1 MAKNFTPKGKIVR
14 RLGVNIYGN
23 PKYDRLLERRPTPPG
38 EHGAARKGKP
48 SDYSRQLQEK
58 QKVRFCYGLSE
69 KQFRRV
75 FTKAKSMKGIAGH
88 NMLELLERR
97 LDNMIFRLGMA
108 STRSEARVFVKH
120 GHYLVNGRKVNIP
133 SALVS
138 PGDVIEV
145 REKSRKIEKITE
157 ALDGVMRRG
166 IPSWLELERDAFKGT
181 VKSAPVREELTSPAI
196 EEQLI
201 VELYSK

>member
-69 KQFRRV
+69 KQFRSV
-75 FTKAKSMKGIAGH
+75 FVKAKAMKGIAGH

-97 LDNMIFRLGMA
+97 LDNMVYRLGMA
-108 STRSEARVFVKH
+108 SSRAEARVFVRH

-145 REKSRKIEKITE
+145 REKSRKIEKIVE

-181 VKSAPVREELTSPAI
+181 VKTAPVREELTSPAI

>member
-14 RLGVNIYGN
+14 RLGVNIFGN

-38 EHGAARKGKP
+38 EHGAGRKGKP
-48 SDYSRQLQEK
+48 SDYSRQLIEK

-75 FTKAKSMKGIAGH
+75 FDKSKSMKGITGH
-88 NMLELLERR
+88 NMLILLERR
-97 LDNMIFRLGMA
+97 LDNMVYRLGLA
-108 STRSEARVFVKH
+108 STRTEARLFVRH
-120 GHYLVNGRKVNIP
+120 GHFLVNDRKVDIPSYLV
-133 SALVS
+133 ST
-138 PGDVIEV
+138 GDVIQV
-145 REKSRKIEKITE
+145 REKSRKVVKIAE
-157 ALDGVMRRG
+157 ALDSVMRRG
-166 IPSWLELERDAFKGT
+166 IPAWLELERDAFKGT
-181 VKSAPVREELTSPAI
+181 VKTLPAREELTSPVF

>member
-1 MAKNFTPKGKIVR
+1 MAKNFTHKGKIVR

-38 EHGAARKGKP
+38 QHGAGRRGKP
-48 SDYSRQLQEK
+48 SDYSRQLNEK

-75 FTKAKSMKGIAGH
+75 FDKAKAMKGITGH
-88 NMLELLERR
+88 NMLVLLERR
-97 LDNMIFRLGMA
+97 LDNMVFRLGLA
-108 STRSEARVFVKH
+108 STRTEARLFVRH
-120 GHYLVNGRKVNIP
+120 GHFLVNGRKVDIP
-133 SALVS
+133 SYLVRA
-138 PGDVIEV
+138 GDVIEV
-145 REKSRKIEKITE
+145 REKSRKIAKISE
-157 ALDGVMRRG
+157 ALDSVMRRG

-181 VKSAPVREELTSPAI
+181 VKTLPAREELTTPVF

>member
-75 FTKAKSMKGIAGH
+75 FTKAKAMKGIAGH

-97 LDNMIFRLGMA
+97 LDNMVYRLGMA
-108 STRSEARVFVKH
+108 STRAEARVFVRH

-133 SALVS
+133 SALVN

-145 REKSRKIEKITE
+145 REKSRKVEKIIE

-166 IPSWLELERDAFKGT
+166 IPSWLELDRDAFKGT

>member
-38 EHGAARKGKP
+38 EHGAGRRGKP
-48 SDYSRQLQEK
+48 SDYSRQLIEK

-75 FTKAKSMKGIAGH
+75 FDKAKGMKGITGH
-88 NMLELLERR
+88 NMLVLLERR
-97 LDNMIFRLGMA
+97 LDNMVFRLGLA
-108 STRSEARVFVKH
+108 STRTEARLFVRH
-120 GHYLVNGRKVNIP
+120 GHFLVNGRKVDIP
-133 SALVS
+133 SYLVRA
-138 PGDVIEV
+138 GDVIQV
-145 REKSRKIEKITE
+145 REKSRKIAKITE
-157 ALDGVMRRG
+157 ALESVMRRG
-166 IPSWLELERDAFKGT
+166 VPAWLELERDAFKGT
-181 VKSAPVREELTSPAI
+181 VKTLPAREELTSPVF

>member
-75 FTKAKSMKGIAGH
+75 FTKAKAMKGIAGH

-97 LDNMIFRLGMA
+97 LDNMVYRLGMA
-108 STRSEARVFVKH
+108 SSRAEARVFVRH

-145 REKSRKIEKITE
+145 REKSRKVEKIIE

>member
-1 MAKNFTPKGKIVR
+1 
-14 RLGVNIYGN
+14 
-23 PKYDRLLERRPTPPG
+23 
-38 EHGAARKGKP
+38 
-48 SDYSRQLQEK
+48 
-58 QKVRFCYGLSE
+58 
-69 KQFRRV
+69 
-75 FTKAKSMKGIAGH
+75 MKGIAGH

-97 LDNMIFRLGMA
+97 LDNMVYRLGMA
-108 STRSEARVFVKH
+108 SSRAEARVFVRH

-145 REKSRKIEKITE
+145 REKSRKVEKIIE

>member
-14 RLGVNIYGN
+14 RLGENIYGN

-38 EHGAARKGKP
+38 QHGASRRGKT

-75 FTKAKSMKGIAGH
+75 FAKAKAMKGITGH
-88 NMLELLERR
+88 NMLQLLERR
-97 LDNMIFRLGMA
+97 LDNMVFRLGLA
-108 STRSEARVFVKH
+108 STRAEARVFVRH
-120 GHYLVNGRKVNIP
+120 GHYLVNGRKVDIP
-133 SALVS
+133 SALVRT
-138 PGDVIEV
+138 GDVIEV
-145 REKSRKIEKITE
+145 REKSRKIGKISE
-157 ALDGVMRRG
+157 AMDGVMRRG
-166 IPSWLELERDAFKGT
+166 IPSWLELDRDAFKGT
-181 VKSAPVREELTSPAI
+181 VKTLPVREELTSPVF

>member
-38 EHGAARKGKP
+38 EHGAGRRGKP

-75 FTKAKSMKGIAGH
+75 FTKAKAMKGIAGH
-88 NMLELLERR
+88 NMLVLLERR
-97 LDNMIFRLGMA
+97 LDNMVYRLGMA
-108 STRSEARVFVKH
+108 STRAEARVFVKH

-133 SALVS
+133 SALVG

-145 REKSRKIEKITE
+145 REKSRKVEKIVE

>member
-1 MAKNFTPKGKIVR
+1 MAKNLTAKGKIVR

-23 PKYDRLLERRPTPPG
+23 PKYDRLLDRRPTPPG

-69 KQFRRV
+69 KQFRSV
-75 FTKAKSMKGIAGH
+75 FTKAKAMKGIAGH
-88 NMLELLERR
+88 NMLALLERR
-97 LDNMIFRLGMA
+97 LDNMIYRLGMA
-108 STRSEARVFVKH
+108 STRAEARIFVRH

-145 REKSRKIEKITE
+145 REKSRKIDKIIE

-166 IPSWLELERDAFKGT
+166 VPSWLELERDAFKGT

>member
-75 FTKAKSMKGIAGH
+75 FTKAKAMKGIAGH

-97 LDNMIFRLGMA
+97 LDNMVYRLGMA
-108 STRSEARVFVKH
+108 SSRAEARVFVRH
-120 GHYLVNGRKVNIP
+120 GHYLVNGRKLNIP

-145 REKSRKIEKITE
+145 REKSRKIDKIVE

-181 VKSAPVREELTSPAI
+181 VKTAPVREELTSPAI

>member
-38 EHGAARKGKP
+38 QHGAGRRGKP
-48 SDYSRQLQEK
+48 SDYSRQLNEK

-75 FTKAKSMKGIAGH
+75 FDKAKAMKGITGH
-88 NMLELLERR
+88 NMLVLLERR
-97 LDNMIFRLGMA
+97 LDNMVFRLGLA
-108 STRSEARVFVKH
+108 STRTEARLFVRH
-120 GHYLVNGRKVNIP
+120 GHFLVNGRKVDIP
-133 SALVS
+133 SYLVRA
-138 PGDVIEV
+138 GDVIEV
-145 REKSRKIEKITE
+145 REKSRKIAKISE
-157 ALDGVMRRG
+157 AMDSVMRRG

-181 VKSAPVREELTSPAI
+181 VKTLPAREELTTPVF

>member
-1 MAKNFTPKGKIVR
+1 MAKNCTPKGKIVR

-38 EHGAARKGKP
+38 QHGAARKGKP
-48 SDYSRQLQEK
+48 SDYSRQLLEK

-75 FTKAKSMKGIAGH
+75 FTRAKAMKGIAGN
-88 NMLELLERR
+88 NMLVLLERR
-97 LDNMIFRLGMA
+97 LDNMVYRLGMA
-108 STRSEARVFVKH
+108 SSRAQARIFVRH

-133 SALVS
+133 SALVD

-145 REKSRKIEKITE
+145 REKSRKIEKIVE

-166 IPSWLELERDAFKGT
+166 VPTWLELDRDAFKGT
-181 VKSAPVREELTSPAI
+181 VKSAPVREELTSPVI

>member
-14 RLGVNIYGN
+14 RLGVNIFGN

-38 EHGAARKGKP
+38 EHGAGRKGKP
-48 SDYSRQLQEK
+48 SDYSRQLIEK

-75 FTKAKSMKGIAGH
+75 FDKSKGMKGITGH
-88 NMLELLERR
+88 NMLILLERR
-97 LDNMIFRLGMA
+97 LDNMVYRLGLA
-108 STRSEARVFVKH
+108 STRTEARLFVRH
-120 GHYLVNGRKVNIP
+120 GHFLVNGRKVDIP
-133 SALVS
+133 SYLVS
-138 PGDVIEV
+138 TGDVIEV
-145 REKSRKIEKITE
+145 REKSRKVVKIAE
-157 ALDGVMRRG
+157 ALDSVMRRG
-166 IPSWLELERDAFKGT
+166 IPAWLELERDAFKGT
-181 VKSAPVREELTSPAI
+181 VKTLPAREELTSPVF

>member
-48 SDYSRQLQEK
+48 SDYYRQLQEK

-75 FTKAKSMKGIAGH
+75 FTKAKAMKGIAGH

-97 LDNMIFRLGMA
+97 LDNMIYRLGMA
-108 STRSEARVFVKH
+108 STRAEARVFVKH

-133 SALVS
+133 SALVG

-145 REKSRKIEKITE
+145 REKSRKVEKIVE

>member
-1 MAKNFTPKGKIVR
+1 MAKNCTPKGKIVR

-38 EHGAARKGKP
+38 QHGAARKGKP
-48 SDYSRQLQEK
+48 SDYSRQLLEK

-75 FTKAKSMKGIAGH
+75 FTRAKAMKGIAGN
-88 NMLELLERR
+88 NMLVLLERR
-97 LDNMIFRLGMA
+97 LDNMIYRLGMA
-108 STRSEARVFVKH
+108 SSRAQARIFVRH

-133 SALVS
+133 SALVD

-145 REKSRKIEKITE
+145 REKSRKIEKIVE

-166 IPSWLELERDAFKGT
+166 VPTWLELDRDAFKGT
-181 VKSAPVREELTSPAI
+181 VKSAPVREELTSPVI

>member
-14 RLGVNIYGN
+14 RLGVNIFGN

-38 EHGAARKGKP
+38 QHGAGRKGKP
-48 SDYSRQLQEK
+48 SDYSRQLIEK

-75 FTKAKSMKGIAGH
+75 FDKSKSMKGITGH
-88 NMLELLERR
+88 NMLILLERR
-97 LDNMIFRLGMA
+97 LDNMVYRLGLA
-108 STRSEARVFVKH
+108 STRTEARLFVRH
-120 GHYLVNGRKVNIP
+120 GHFLVNGRKVDIP
-133 SALVS
+133 SYLVS
-138 PGDVIEV
+138 TGDVIEV
-145 REKSRKIEKITE
+145 REKSRKVVKIAE
-157 ALDGVMRRG
+157 ALDSVMRRG
-166 IPSWLELERDAFKGT
+166 IPAWLELERDAFKGT
-181 VKSAPVREELTSPAI
+181 VKTLPAREELTSPVF

>member
-14 RLGVNIYGN
+14 RLGVNIFGN

-38 EHGAARKGKP
+38 EHGAGRKGKP
-48 SDYSRQLQEK
+48 SDYSRQLIEK

-75 FTKAKSMKGIAGH
+75 FDKSKSMKGITGH
-88 NMLELLERR
+88 NMLILLERR
-97 LDNMIFRLGMA
+97 LDNMVYRLGLA
-108 STRSEARVFVKH
+108 STRTEARLFVRH
-120 GHYLVNGRKVNIP
+120 GHFLVNGRKVDIP
-133 SALVS
+133 SYLVS
-138 PGDVIEV
+138 TGDVIEV
-145 REKSRKIEKITE
+145 REKSRKVVKIAE
-157 ALDGVMRRG
+157 ALDSVMRRG
-166 IPSWLELERDAFKGT
+166 IPAWLELERDAFKGT
-181 VKSAPVREELTSPAI
+181 VKTLPAREELTSPVF

>member
-14 RLGVNIYGN
+14 RLGVNIFGN

-38 EHGAARKGKP
+38 QHGAGRKGKP
-48 SDYSRQLQEK
+48 SDYSRQLIEK

-75 FTKAKSMKGIAGH
+75 FDKSKGMKGITGH
-88 NMLELLERR
+88 NMLILLERR
-97 LDNMIFRLGMA
+97 LDNMVYRLGLA
-108 STRSEARVFVKH
+108 STRTEARLFVRH
-120 GHYLVNGRKVNIP
+120 GHFLVNGRKVDIP
-133 SALVS
+133 SYLVS
-138 PGDVIEV
+138 TGDVIEV
-145 REKSRKIEKITE
+145 REKSRKVVKIAE
-157 ALDGVMRRG
+157 ALDSVMRRG
-166 IPSWLELERDAFKGT
+166 IPAWLELERDAFKGT
-181 VKSAPVREELTSPAI
+181 VKTLPAREELTSPVF

>member
-14 RLGVNIYGN
+14 RLGVNIFGN

-38 EHGAARKGKP
+38 QHGGGRRGKP
-48 SDYSRQLQEK
+48 TDYSRQLTEK

-75 FTKAKSMKGIAGH
+75 FDKAKQMKGITGH
-88 NMLELLERR
+88 NMLVLLERR
-97 LDNMIFRLGMA
+97 LDNMVYRLGFA
-108 STRSEARVFVKH
+108 SSRTEARMYVRH
-120 GHYLVNGRKVNIP
+120 GHFLVNGRKVDIP
-133 SALVS
+133 SYLVRA
-138 PGDVIEV
+138 GDVIEV
-145 REKSRKIEKITE
+145 REKSRKIAKISE
-157 ALDGVMRRG
+157 ALDSVMRRG
-166 IPSWLELERDAFKGT
+166 VPTWLELERDAFKGT
-181 VKSAPVREELTSPAI
+181 VKTLPEREELTSPVF

>member
-14 RLGVNIYGN
+14 RLGANIFGN

-38 EHGAARKGKP
+38 DHGAARRGKP
-48 SDYSRQLQEK
+48 SDYARQLLEK

-69 KQFRRV
+69 KQFRSV
-75 FTKAKSMKGIAGH
+75 FAKAKAMKGIAGH
-88 NMLELLERR
+88 NMLEILERR
-97 LDNMIFRLGMA
+97 LDNMVYRLGMA
-108 STRSEARVFVKH
+108 STRAEARLFVRH

-133 SALVS
+133 SALVDS
-138 PGDVIEV
+138 GDVIEV
-145 REKSRKIEKITE
+145 KEKSRKVEKIVGALE
-157 ALDGVMRRG
+157 AVMRRG
-166 IPSWLELERDAFKGT
+166 IPTWLELEREAFKGT
-181 VKSAPVREELTSPAI
+181 VKTAPVRAEITSPAV

>member
-38 EHGAARKGKP
+38 EHGAGRKGKP
-48 SDYSRQLQEK
+48 SDYSRQLMEK

-75 FTKAKSMKGIAGH
+75 FDKAKSMKGITGH
-88 NMLELLERR
+88 NMLVLLERR
-97 LDNMIFRLGMA
+97 LDNMVFRLGLA
-108 STRSEARVFVKH
+108 STRTEARLFVRH
-120 GHYLVNGRKVNIP
+120 GHFLVNGRKVDIP
-133 SALVS
+133 SYLVRA
-138 PGDVIEV
+138 GDVIEV
-145 REKSRKIEKITE
+145 REKSRKIAKISE
-157 ALDGVMRRG
+157 ALDSVMRRG

-181 VKSAPVREELTSPAI
+181 VKTLPAREELTSPVF

>member
-38 EHGAARKGKP
+38 QHGAGRRGKP
-48 SDYSRQLQEK
+48 SDYSRQLNEK

-75 FTKAKSMKGIAGH
+75 FDKAKAMKGITGH
-88 NMLELLERR
+88 NMLVLLERR
-97 LDNMIFRLGMA
+97 LDNMVFRLGLA
-108 STRSEARVFVKH
+108 STRTEARLFVRH
-120 GHYLVNGRKVNIP
+120 GHFLVNGRKVDIP
-133 SALVS
+133 SYLVRA
-138 PGDVIEV
+138 GDVIEV
-145 REKSRKIEKITE
+145 REKSRKIAKISE
-157 ALDGVMRRG
+157 ALDSVMRRG

-181 VKSAPVREELTSPAI
+181 VKTLPAREELTTPVF

>member
-75 FTKAKSMKGIAGH
+75 FTKAKAMKGIAGH

-97 LDNMIFRLGMA
+97 LDNMVYRLGMA
-108 STRSEARVFVKH
+108 SSRAEARVFVRH

-145 REKSRKIEKITE
+145 REKSRKIDKIVE

-181 VKSAPVREELTSPAI
+181 VKTAPVREELTSPAI

>member
-38 EHGAARKGKP
+38 QHGAGRKGKP
-48 SDYSRQLQEK
+48 SDYSRQLIEK

-75 FTKAKSMKGIAGH
+75 FDKAKGMKGITGH
-88 NMLELLERR
+88 NMLVLLERR
-97 LDNMIFRLGMA
+97 LDNMVFRLGLA
-108 STRSEARVFVKH
+108 STRTEARLFVRH
-120 GHYLVNGRKVNIP
+120 GHFLVNGRKVDIP
-133 SALVS
+133 SYLVNA
-138 PGDVIEV
+138 GDVISV
-145 REKSRKIEKITE
+145 REKSRKIAKISE
-157 ALDGVMRRG
+157 ALDSVMRRG
-166 IPSWLELERDAFKGT
+166 IPAWLELERDVFKGT
-181 VKSAPVREELTSPAI
+181 VKTLPAREELTSPVF

>member
-1 MAKNFTPKGKIVR
+1 MAKNCTPKGKIVR

-38 EHGAARKGKP
+38 QHGAARKGKP
-48 SDYSRQLQEK
+48 SDYSRQLLEK

-75 FTKAKSMKGIAGH
+75 FTRAKAMKGIAGN
-88 NMLELLERR
+88 NMLVLLGRR
-97 LDNMIFRLGMA
+97 LDNMVYRLGMA
-108 STRSEARVFVKH
+108 SSRAQARIFVRH

-133 SALVS
+133 SALVD

-145 REKSRKIEKITE
+145 REKSRKIEKIVE
-157 ALDGVMRRG
+157 A
-166 IPSWLELERDAFKGT
+166 
-181 VKSAPVREELTSPAI
+181 
-196 EEQLI
+196 
-201 VELYSK
+201 

>member
-38 EHGAARKGKP
+38 DHGAARRGKP
-48 SDYSRQLQEK
+48 SDYARQLLEK

-69 KQFRRV
+69 KQFRSV
-75 FTKAKSMKGIAGH
+75 FAKAKAMKGIAGH
-88 NMLELLERR
+88 NMLETLERR
-97 LDNMIFRLGMA
+97 LDNMVYRLGMA
-108 STRSEARVFVKH
+108 STRAEARLFVRH

-133 SALVS
+133 SALVDS
-138 PGDVIEV
+138 GDVIEV
-145 REKSRKIEKITE
+145 REKSRKVEKIVE
-157 ALDGVMRRG
+157 ALDAVMRRG
-166 IPSWLELERDAFKGT
+166 IPTWLELERDAFKGT
-181 VKSAPVREELTSPAI
+181 VKTAPVRAEITSPAV

>member
-14 RLGVNIYGN
+14 RLGVNIFGN

-38 EHGAARKGKP
+38 EHGAGRKGKP
-48 SDYSRQLQEK
+48 SDSSRQLMEK

-75 FTKAKSMKGIAGH
+75 FDKSKSMKGITGH
-88 NMLELLERR
+88 NMLILLERR
-97 LDNMIFRLGMA
+97 LDNMVYRLGLA
-108 STRSEARVFVKH
+108 STRTEARLFVRH
-120 GHYLVNGRKVNIP
+120 GHFLVNGRKVDIP
-133 SALVS
+133 SYLVS
-138 PGDVIEV
+138 TGDVIEV
-145 REKSRKIEKITE
+145 REKSRKVVKIAE
-157 ALDGVMRRG
+157 ALDSVMRRG
-166 IPSWLELERDAFKGT
+166 IPAWLELERDAFKGT
-181 VKSAPVREELTSPAI
+181 VKTLPAREELTSPVF

>member
-38 EHGAARKGKP
+38 EHGAGRKGKP

-97 LDNMIFRLGMA
+97 LDNMVYRLGMA
-108 STRSEARVFVKH
+108 STRAEARVFVKH

-133 SALVS
+133 SALVN

-145 REKSRKIEKITE
+145 REKSRKVEKIVE

-181 VKSAPVREELTSPAI
+181 VKTAPVREELTSPAI

>member
-97 LDNMIFRLGMA
+97 LDNMIYRLGMA
-108 STRSEARVFVKH
+108 STRAEARLFVKH

-138 PGDVIEV
+138 AGDVIEV
-145 REKSRKIEKITE
+145 REKSRKVEKIVE

-166 IPSWLELERDAFKGT
+166 IPSWLELDRDAFKGT

>member
-38 EHGAARKGKP
+38 EHGAGRRGKP

-75 FTKAKSMKGIAGH
+75 FTKAKAMKGIAGH

-97 LDNMIFRLGMA
+97 LDNMVYRLGMA
-108 STRSEARVFVKH
+108 STRAEARVFVKH

-133 SALVS
+133 SALVN

-145 REKSRKIEKITE
+145 REKSRKVEKIVE

-181 VKSAPVREELTSPAI
+181 VKSAPAREELTSPAI

>member
-38 EHGAARKGKP
+38 QHGAGRRGKP
-48 SDYSRQLQEK
+48 SDYSRQLNEK

-75 FTKAKSMKGIAGH
+75 FDKAKGMKGVTGS
-88 NMLELLERR
+88 NMLVLLERR
-97 LDNMIFRLGMA
+97 LDNMVFRLGLA
-108 STRSEARVFVKH
+108 STRTEARLFVRH
-120 GHYLVNGRKVNIP
+120 GHFLVNGRKVDIP
-133 SALVS
+133 SYLVRA
-138 PGDVIEV
+138 GDVITV
-145 REKSRKIEKITE
+145 REKSRKIAKISE
-157 ALDGVMRRG
+157 AMDSVMRRG
-166 IPSWLELERDAFKGT
+166 IPTWLELERDAFKGT
-181 VKSAPVREELTSPAI
+181 VKTLPAREELTSPVF

>member
-1 MAKNFTPKGKIVR
+1 MAKNFMPKGKIVR

-38 EHGAARKGKP
+38 QHGAGRKSKP
-48 SDYSRQLQEK
+48 SEFSRQLMEK

-75 FTKAKSMKGIAGH
+75 FDKAKSMKGVTGS
-88 NMLELLERR
+88 NMLVLLERR
-97 LDNMIFRLGMA
+97 LDNMVYRLGFA
-108 STRSEARVFVKH
+108 ATRTEARLFVRH
-120 GHYLVNGRKVNIP
+120 RHFLVNGRRVDIP
-133 SALVS
+133 SYLVS
-138 PGDVIEV
+138 AGDVIEV
-145 REKSRKIEKITE
+145 REKSRKIAKITE
-157 ALDGVMRRG
+157 ALDSVMRRG
-166 IPSWLELERDAFKGT
+166 IPAWLQLERDAFKGNVIT
-181 VKSAPVREELTSPAI
+181 LPAREELTSPVF

>member
-38 EHGAARKGKP
+38 EHGAGRKGKP

-97 LDNMIFRLGMA
+97 LDNMVCRLGMA
-108 STRSEARVFVKH
+108 STRAEARVFVKH

-133 SALVS
+133 SALVN

-145 REKSRKIEKITE
+145 REKSRKVEKIVE

-181 VKSAPVREELTSPAI
+181 VKTAPVREELTSPAI

>member
-14 RLGVNIYGN
+14 RLGVNIFGN

-38 EHGAARKGKP
+38 EHGAGRKGKP
-48 SDYSRQLQEK
+48 SDYSRQLMEK

-75 FTKAKSMKGIAGH
+75 FDKSKSMKGITGH
-88 NMLELLERR
+88 NMLILLERR
-97 LDNMIFRLGMA
+97 MDNMVYRLGLA
-108 STRSEARVFVKH
+108 STRTEARLFVRH
-120 GHYLVNGRKVNIP
+120 GHFLVNGRKVDIP
-133 SALVS
+133 SYLVS
-138 PGDVIEV
+138 AGDVIEV
-145 REKSRKIEKITE
+145 REKSRKVVKIAE
-157 ALDGVMRRG
+157 ALDSVMRRG
-166 IPSWLELERDAFKGT
+166 IPAWLELERDAFKGT
-181 VKSAPVREELTSPAI
+181 VKTLPAREELTSPVF